1 MEETGPTG
9 TDIKVSL
16 KSLSATLNKE
26 EYPLAKAA
34 VSNLSFDV
42 EQRGSDQKVIGSI
55 GNMSLSDMSPYGSLY
70 RER

>member
-1 MEETGPTG
+1 M
-9 TDIKVSL
+9 

-26 EYPLAKAA
+26 RYPLAKAV

-42 EQRGSDQKVIGSI
+42 EQRGPNQQIEGSI
-55 GNMSLSDMSPYGSLY
+55 GYISLSDMSPHGSLY